1 MPQMKAKEL
10 TGLTIDE
17 LNEKYEALKKELFDL
32 RLQTKLQKLTDVSR
46 INKTRRLIAKVLT
59 VKQQI
64 EAGKVS

>member
-1 MPQMKAKEL
+1 MPQTKAKEL